1 MADIQLR
8 IELMET
14 DPLVWR
20 RVVVP
25 ETINLH
31 RLHELI
37 QDVMGWEEAHLY
49 EFECGGRHYGEPDDF
64 SERPITM
71 SRNAKLKTLVNRAK
85 GNAFHYLYDFGD
97 NWKHRIVIEA
107 TGVEAISPC
116 PRWLD
121 GAMACPPED
130 IGGVQG
136 YAALKAAIA
145 GQQTPYGQELLQM
158 LGAEFS
164 PEALDEEAIANNL
177 IPFQSGFNRM
187 A

>member
-8 IELMET
+8 IELVDT

-37 QDVMGWEEAHLY
+37 QDVMGWEERHLY
-49 EFECGGRHYGEPDDF
+49 EFECGGRYYAEPDDF
-64 SERPITM
+64 SERSITM

-85 GNAFHYLYDFGD
+85 GNDFHYLYDFGD
-97 NWKHRIVIEA
+97 DWKHRIVIEA
-107 TGVEAISPC
+107 TEVEAVSPC

-136 YAALKAAIA
+136 YAALKAASA
-145 GQQTPYGQELLQM
+145 GEQDPHGHELLQM
-158 LGAEFS
+158 LGEDFS
-164 PEALDEEAIANNL
+164 PEALDEEAIEEHL
-177 IPFQSGFNRM
+177 IPFQAGFNRM